1 MDALSG
7 NKNDN
12 KRESE
17 IPKELRLE
25 FELPEDM
32 EGKEIN
38 FRAVKNLDFDRKKN
52 KHLWSG

>member
-7 NKNDN
+7 NQNDN

-25 FELPEDM
+25 FEIPEDM
-32 EGKEIN
+32 EGMEIN
-38 FRAVKNLDFDRKKN
+38 FKAVKKVDFDRKKN

>member
-7 NKNDN
+7 NQNDN

-25 FELPEDM
+25 FEIPEDM
-32 EGKEIN
+32 EGMEIN
-38 FRAVKNLDFDRKKN
+38 FKAVKKMDFDRKKN

>member
-7 NKNDN
+7 NQNDN

-25 FELPEDM
+25 FEIPKDM
-32 EGKEIN
+32 EGMEIN
-38 FRAVKNLDFDRKKN
+38 FKAVKKVDFERKKN
-52 KHLWSG
+52 KH

>member
-7 NKNDN
+7 NKNDK

-17 IPKELRLE
+17 IPKELRHE
-25 FELPEDM
+25 FEIPEDM
-32 EGKEIN
+32 EGNEIN
-38 FRAVKNLDFDRKKN
+38 FRAVKNVDFDRKKN